1 MMRSHWKI
9 LGGILGLCVVQ
20 GVAELTGE
28 RRWKLMAGLLGLCV
42 VGLAACAE
50 SPNDKLHRPA
60 ATPDTT
66 QPQPTDAAP
75 GIKAPPA
82 PSAPDTVAQAQPPA
96 PEFPLPSLDPP
107 KPAES
112 PSLPAREI
120 PFEIALPPGPVPEL
134 PNPTSVIVPDGGTV
148 QIGGLKVLSE
158 PERLPMPRMMEDNPM
173 TVPAQ
178 AAPGANGFAEHPST
192 PRPVS
197 LSTSPLPADSSAQ
210 PPAPDD
216 GSPPLVPPPTLPPLG
231 GTPALPM
238 PATLPVSP
246 SVYPAVARSNQPASN
261 PEKLRMVM
269 RLDSSTPRFEVRNVS
284 GDDLLLKVS
293 CEKIEMKGTAEQ
305 ARDSHLAGVTAVGTV
320 KFTGPGVQGTCDQLA
335 ILSGTGEVLLQG
347 NVKLKTKRGK
357 TWSELIADKMIYQ
370 LGHSGLGASSANGS
384 GAKPASQ

>member
-66 QPQPTDAAP
+66 QPEPTTAAP
-75 GIKAPPA
+75 SIKAPPA
-82 PSAPDTVAQAQPPA
+82 PAALDTVAQAQPVTTDIS
-96 PEFPLPSLDPP
+96 LPSIDPP
-107 KPAES
+107 KPVEPPS
-112 PSLPAREI
+112 PPVREI
-120 PFEIALPPGPVPEL
+120 PFEITLPPGPVPQ
-134 PNPTSVIVPDGGTV
+134 PTNPTSVIVPDGGTI
-148 QIGGLKVLSE
+148 QIGGVKVLSE

-197 LSTSPLPADSSAQ
+197 LPTSPFPADSAADPTA
-210 PPAPDD
+210 PPAE
-216 GSPPLVPPPTLPPLG
+216 GAPPLAPPPTLPPLG

-246 SVYPAVARSNQPASN
+246 GVQPATARSSQPAAN

-284 GDDLLLKVS
+284 GDELLLKVA
-293 CEKIEMKGTAEQ
+293 CDKIEMKGTAEQ

-347 NVKLKTKRGK
+347 SVKLKTKRGK
-357 TWSELIADKMIYQ
+357 TWSELNADKMIYQ
-370 LGHSGLGASSANGS
+370 LGHSGLGSSSGS
-384 GAKPASQ
+384 SAKPANQ